1 MLFFNNMTL
10 TGNNISSSAEA
21 EAGIKWLEDVASNCS
36 LRLEHIE
43 KFNVSQFMLMRLY
56 NLCEHT
62 WDPSKTWEVYYW
74 GELIPPLIIYSLTLL
89 LGVIGNLLIIV
100 SITGYRSMKSPTNI
114 FLASLAFAD
123 LILCVVCLPIKLAE
137 LFSFTWT
144 FGLFLCKFV
153 NYMQYISAVASVLNL
168 TVMSLERCYAIVYP
182 LKAKSIC
189 TVSKAQRVV
198 FGVWVSAFFLATPI
212 LFIQPVK
219 YNTPVSRDKDMKKT
233 SNPWIPINAEFKVQK
248 QSLQKFRR
256 VIRMLAA
263 IVVVFVLCWSPFL
276 VMNIFRSFGV
286 VNISLHGFVKYAN
299 TTFTLMAY
307 LNSALNPIIYG
318 FMSQNFRDNFRRTV
332 GCLKSRDEIEANQM
346 NSLNLGKLNRK
357 SSIKFS
363 RTRVPNNS
371 DNGLPLQGNSKN
383 RLR

>member
-1 MLFFNNMTL
+1 MNVGTL
-10 TGNNISSSAEA
+10 DDPHANPENQPNIGMNTTTETNRPN
-21 EAGIKWLEDVASNCS
+21 KM
-36 LRLEHIE
+36 
-43 KFNVSQFMLMRLY
+43 NVGTY
-56 NLCEHT
+56 
-62 WDPSKTWEVYYW
+62 
-74 GELIPPLIIYSLTLL
+74 LTLL

-100 SITGYRSMKSPTNI
+100 SITGYRCMKSPTNI

-198 FGVWVSAFFLATPI
+198 FWSVGI
-212 LFIQPVK
+212 CLFPRYLPFCLFRHKEVGL
-219 YNTPVSRDKDMKKT
+219 
-233 SNPWIPINAEFKVQK
+233 VQK
-248 QSLQKFRR
+248 VFWCVRDDESPLFWQIHEIYSLLVLLVLPGTFMVIAYSIIARKVCHCMKEERTFLMNSSYEYGNTQTSPTHRR

-286 VNISLHGFVKYAN
+286 VNISLHGFVKYDN

-346 NSLNLGKLNRK
+346 NSLNLGKFK
-357 SSIKFS
+357 KPS
-363 RTRVPNNS
+363 
-371 DNGLPLQGNSKN
+371 
-383 RLR
+383 

>member
-1 MLFFNNMTL
+1 MKGSNYRQK
-10 TGNNISSSAEA
+10 SSSK
-21 EAGIKWLEDVASNCS
+21 G
-36 LRLEHIE
+36 
-43 KFNVSQFMLMRLY
+43 Y
-56 NLCEHT
+56 
-62 WDPSKTWEVYYW
+62 
-74 GELIPPLIIYSLTLL
+74 IYS
-89 LGVIGNLLIIV
+89 
-100 SITGYRSMKSPTNI
+100 TNPYVY
-114 FLASLAFAD
+114 FQ
-123 LILCVVCLPIKLAE
+123 LAE

-168 TVMSLERCYAIVYP
+168 TVMSLERHKEVGLVQKVFWCVRDDESP
-182 LKAKSIC
+182 LFWQIHEIYSLLVLLVLPGTFMVIAYSIIARKVC
-189 TVSKAQRVV
+189 HCMKERT
-198 FGVWVSAFFLATPI
+198 FLMNSS
-212 LFIQPVK
+212 
-219 YNTPVSRDKDMKKT
+219 YEYGNTQTSPTHRDKDMKKT

-286 VNISLHGFVKYAN
+286 VNISLHGFVKYDN

-346 NSLNLGKLNRK
+346 NSLNL
-357 SSIKFS
+357 
-363 RTRVPNNS
+363 
-371 DNGLPLQGNSKN
+371 
-383 RLR
+383 